1 MPRVNWEISKDGKT
15 VTVGKKTYSMSAFKN
30 QFTDI
35 VNPYVSAASDKKL
48 APGMS
53 GTAEPTG
60 KKVVTPKVDSSP
72 EKAKSRAE
80 KKRYKKSIA
89 KMNQA
94 LQSRKQ
100 GGITESGAKKNVNPV
115 YRNIGTPMGGM
126 GFPNTLNQ

>member
-1 MPRVNWEISKDGKT
+1 MAKMEWRVSKDGKT
-15 VTVGKKTYSMSAFKN
+15 VTAGGQTYSISAFAN
-30 QFTDI
+30 QFTNI
-35 VNPYVSAASDKKL
+35 RGEFFTGKNALEAGK
-48 APGMS
+48 S
-53 GTAEPTG
+53 GSAEPSG